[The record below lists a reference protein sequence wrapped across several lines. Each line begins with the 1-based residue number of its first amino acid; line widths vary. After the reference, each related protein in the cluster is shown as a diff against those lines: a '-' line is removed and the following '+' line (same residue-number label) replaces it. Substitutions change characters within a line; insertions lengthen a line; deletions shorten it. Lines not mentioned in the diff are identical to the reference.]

1 MYTSG
6 STGSPKGVVIEHR
19 QLLATAAGVRAQ
31 DGYYDET
38 GRRDRADTVGR
49 GGGGGRTL
57 SPVVLTTEGTRPPR
71 STCLCLDFVCLR
83 FRSG

>member
-38 GRRDRADTVGR
+38 GRRGRADTVR
-49 GGGGGRTL
+49 RGGGGRTL

-71 STCLCLDFVCLR
+71 STFLCLDFVCLR
-83 FRSG
+83 FWSG

>member
-38 GRRDRADTVGR
+38 GRRDRADTVRR
-49 GGGGGRTL
+49 GGGGEL
-57 SPVVLTTEGTRPPR
+57 
-71 STCLCLDFVCLR
+71 
-83 FRSG
+83 